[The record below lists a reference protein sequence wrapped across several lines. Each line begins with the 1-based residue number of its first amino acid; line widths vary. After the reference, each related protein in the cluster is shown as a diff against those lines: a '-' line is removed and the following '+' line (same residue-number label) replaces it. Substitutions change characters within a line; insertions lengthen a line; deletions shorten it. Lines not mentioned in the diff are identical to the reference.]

1 MSLPQEVLL
10 FIFQSSIQD
19 QLILSKHDLFQ
30 CQLVCKRWKS
40 TSQRTNYTCLT
51 LQSHHIIPKLIETLR
66 RSTTLTELVRE
77 LFITVPPYQH
87 YLLPLLDILPFIVTV
102 QVAEPNLDFYSN
114 LITIHDRNGCKYLKN
129 IQVPTELNDTQL
141 LKVYTSCVEKYRHKL
156 QTLLLYENDF
166 NLLNKLHQFH
176 KLQQLVVKRHT
187 NSIQSLDGILN
198 QLPNLTKLDV
208 ALYRTIPS
216 STDSLTGDEDI
227 SPNSTLKLLDGLFV
241 VRDSTLLYIMH
252 KFPQLQELFINQAR
266 PEEEEEEKTND
277 VFITTD
283 ITLSTLS
290 QFIDYIISIPTCAI
304 SFLLEIPLITEALD
318 IYTRHMSAKR
328 LGPLSITYT
337 SDSERRSAR
346 WTLDR
351 TSTETQSHQFYI
363 DYRCLANEILHLKLI
378 ETIGRYLLEIT
389 YRTNVNSTFN
399 VHGYFLDHILQH
411 CCNLTKLRL
420 SCTKIIGCF
429 GEPLSSSGH
438 QSLTHLVL
446 LNCYLGKNVFKMLSD
461 RLKDLKKLVIIR
473 CRLGSS
479 GLDARYYH
487 IDMHDTTVDTIR
499 LKSEY
504 SITYITVRV
513 TQAAKEEKFYKLW
526 FDASTQSYKTETS
539 TEQEYEIMPKVD
551 QHLKVWIQCKH
562 THKIQLF
569 TNSTGNQVVFGQV
582 TV

>member
-10 FIFQSSIQD
+10 LIFQSPIQD
-19 QLILSKHDLFQ
+19 QPILSKHDIFQ

-40 TSQRTNYTCLT
+40 ASRRTNYTCLT
-51 LQSHHIIPKLIETLR
+51 LQSHHHIPKLIETLR
-66 RSTTLTELVRE
+66 RSKTLAELVRE
-77 LFITVPPYQH
+77 LFITVPPYQQ
-87 YLLPLLDILPFIVTV
+87 YLLPLLDILPFVVTV

-141 LKVYTSCVEKYRHKL
+141 LQVYTSCVEKYRHKL
-156 QTLLLYENDF
+156 QTLLIYKNDIT
-166 NLLNKLHQFH
+166 LLNKLHQFH
-176 KLQQLVVKRHT
+176 KLQQLVVKRRK
-187 NSIQSLDGILN
+187 NSIQSMDFIFN

-208 ALYRTIPS
+208 ALYHTIPS
-216 STDSLTGDEDI
+216 STDRLIGDDDI

-241 VRDSTLLYIMH
+241 VQDSTLLYIMH

-266 PEEEEEEKTND
+266 PEEEEEEVND

-304 SFLLEIPLITEALD
+304 SFLLEIPLITEALY
-318 IYTRHMSAKR
+318 IYTRHMSAEK

-337 SDSERRSAR
+337 SDSERQSAR

-363 DYRCLANEILHLKLI
+363 DYRCLANEKLHLELI

-389 YRTNVNSTFN
+389 YRTNIDSTFN
-399 VHGYFLDHILQH
+399 VRGYFLDHILQH

-420 SCTKIIGCF
+420 SCTKLIGCF
-429 GEPLSSSGH
+429 GKPLSPSGH

-446 LNCYLGKNVFKMLSD
+446 LNCYLGKDVFKMLSD
-461 RLKDLKKLVIIR
+461 RLKDLKKLVIVR

-479 GLDARYYH
+479 GLDTRYYH

-504 SITYITVRV
+504 IITYITVRV
-513 TQAAKEEKFYKLW
+513 TQAAKEETFYRLW
-526 FDASTQSYKTETS
+526 FDASTQNYKTEPS
-539 TEQEYEIMPKVD
+539 TQQEYEFMPKAD
-551 QHLKVWIQCKH
+551 QHLKAWIQCKR
-562 THKIQLF
+562 TREIQLF

-582 TV
+582 IV